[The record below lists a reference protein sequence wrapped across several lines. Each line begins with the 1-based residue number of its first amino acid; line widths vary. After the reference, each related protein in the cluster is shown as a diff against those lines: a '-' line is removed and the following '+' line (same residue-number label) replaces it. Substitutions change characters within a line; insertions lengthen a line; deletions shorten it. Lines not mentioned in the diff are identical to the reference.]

1 MWAKSG
7 LAASAERALS
17 CNEQEASQTLGGW
30 RAFWSRGC
38 ALVALATAL
47 LLALSLPAHAAD
59 VATLID
65 RLKNG
70 EDFRV
75 RVSAALELGRTKK
88 PEARVPLEQAL
99 EDANAAVRAA
109 AAAALKALGDKRAIP
124 ALERRQKD
132 ESAAVRAQIKA
143 TIAAL
148 RAPPKSGSDGP
159 KLLIK
164 IGKMKNGKGV
174 LNTRYLPTLEKTSR
188 EKFGELPGVALI
200 ESAEDPP
207 ANGKKKLPMV
217 MVSGQLRRLNT
228 SREGSEIVF
237 SAMVEYIVTRIPEQA
252 ILGTVSGSASTKAS
266 QSEAND
272 KQKSAEL
279 ERIVVTAAIESA
291 VRRAPEALAA
301 ASK

>member
-1 MWAKSG
+1 LVRS
-7 LAASAERALS
+7 RAL
-17 CNEQEASQTLGGW
+17 
-30 RAFWSRGC
+30 WSRAC
-38 ALVALATAL
+38 ALVALAAVL
-47 LLALSLPAHAAD
+47 LLSLAAPVRAAD
-59 VATLID
+59 LPTLID

-75 RVSAALELGRTKK
+75 RVAAALELGKTRN
-88 PEARVPLEQAL
+88 PAARVPLEEAL
-99 EDANAAVRAA
+99 EDDNAAVRAS

-132 ESAAVRAQIKA
+132 ESAAVRAQIK
-143 TIAAL
+143 TTLAAL
-148 RAPPKSGSDGP
+148 RAPAKAADAP

-174 LNTRYLPTLEKTSR
+174 VNTRYLPTLEKTSR

-200 ESAEDPP
+200 ESADDPA
-207 ANGKKKLPMV
+207 ANGKKKVPMV
-217 MVSGQLRRLNT
+217 MVSGQLRKLDT
-228 SREGSEIVF
+228 SREGSAVVF
-237 SAMVEYIVTRIPEQA
+237 SASVEYIVTRMPEHA

-266 QSEAND
+266 QSEAKD

-301 ASK
+301 ASKER